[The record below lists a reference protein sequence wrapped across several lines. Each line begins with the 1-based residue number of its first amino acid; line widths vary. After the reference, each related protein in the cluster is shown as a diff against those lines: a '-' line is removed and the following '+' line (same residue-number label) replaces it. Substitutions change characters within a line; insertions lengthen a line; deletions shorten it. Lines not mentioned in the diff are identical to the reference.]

1 MTRSNAGMQTV
12 SAASSSTSRATN
24 SVVGGATQNSFLFAA
39 SAGTA
44 SARSDMAPG
53 PRRASN
59 AGQRVIRLKTG
70 GPPLAP
76 VVAPVVAPVMA
87 PLLAPAQPSP
97 PEPVHRRAHHH
108 RPRHPVET
116 AEPAPPPAPA
126 PAKSKPLEKFTRS
139 IQSLDNYDLI
149 RFIPVT
155 IEPLGESVFVAVS
168 TDLDLSVTGRTAD
181 EAVDLLK
188 EMIIRIYEGSR
199 SRKNTLDAARARQLK
214 TLESFI
220 GKSKGMWHWA

>member
-1 MTRSNAGMQTV
+1 
-12 SAASSSTSRATN
+12 
-24 SVVGGATQNSFLFAA
+24 
-39 SAGTA
+39 
-44 SARSDMAPG
+44 
-53 PRRASN
+53 
-59 AGQRVIRLKTG
+59 
-70 GPPLAP
+70 
-76 VVAPVVAPVMA
+76 
-87 PLLAPAQPSP
+87 
-97 PEPVHRRAHHH
+97 
-108 RPRHPVET
+108 
-116 AEPAPPPAPA
+116 
-126 PAKSKPLEKFTRS
+126 
-139 IQSLDNYDLI
+139 
-149 RFIPVT
+149 VT